1 MPDKAGAKKSMSEA
15 NVDFKA
21 GNYDGALEKYTKA
34 IELDPEEV
42 MYPANRA
49 NVNLKKEN
57 WSAAEEDCTTALKL
71 KPNHAKVCNFKEQRN
86 VFNFLAL
93 TLNFVEVR
101 VSE

>member
-1 MPDKAGAKKSMSEA
+1 MPDKAGAKKAMSEA

-34 IELDPEEV
+34 IELDPDEV

-57 WSAAEEDCTTALKL
+57 WTAAEEDCSNALKL
-71 KPNHAKVCNFKEQRN
+71 KPTHAKVGRTKNS
-86 VFNFLAL
+86 VFLFLLDVKQWFCFLKPLMA
-93 TLNFVEVR
+93 
-101 VSE
+101 